1 MLVIDVSFS
10 LSISLGVSIIQKHY
24 FSGHLE
30 ELCPNTNINFFIPSL
45 ISASSHEEDVVLWE
59 AIRGIE
65 CGVGESKLSEVHP
78 EGGDT
83 VSLAGSERSGTNNQ
97 TNKNNETH
105 KWEKQT
111 NNQTN
116 ECKNER
122 AEWGQGWRQNMIWER
137 D

>member
-10 LSISLGVSIIQKHY
+10 LRLGISLGVSIIQ
-24 FSGHLE
+24 
-30 ELCPNTNINFFIPSL
+30 ELFWLFGGVVLDCPRQILLFFIPSL
-45 ISASSHEEDVVLWE
+45 KSASSHEEDVVLWE

-97 TNKNNETH
+97 TNKNNQT
-105 KWEKQT
+105 KTRSGTNKQT
-111 NNQTN
+111 NKCEN
-116 ECKNER
+116 
-122 AEWGQGWRQNMIWER
+122 
-137 D
+137 